1 MKMWYIL
8 NKQSIYCLFKG
19 GVQYMHDKEEKEMEA
34 FIQEKSSVRESII
47 ESLKEVE
54 LMRQGKLPKKTWREI
69 MKEIREELEEER

>member
-1 MKMWYIL
+1 
-8 NKQSIYCLFKG
+8 
-19 GVQYMHDKEEKEMEA
+19 MHDKEEKEMEA

-69 MKEIREELEEER
+69 MKKIREELEEER

>member
-1 MKMWYIL
+1 
-8 NKQSIYCLFKG
+8 
-19 GVQYMHDKEEKEMEA
+19 MEA

>member
-1 MKMWYIL
+1 
-8 NKQSIYCLFKG
+8 
-19 GVQYMHDKEEKEMEA
+19 MHDKEEKEMEA